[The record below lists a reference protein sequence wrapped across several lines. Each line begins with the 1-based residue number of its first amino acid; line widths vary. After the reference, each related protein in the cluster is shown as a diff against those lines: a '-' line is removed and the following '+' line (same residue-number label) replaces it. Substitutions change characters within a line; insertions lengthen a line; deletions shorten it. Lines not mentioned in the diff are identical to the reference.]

1 MKRLDLRGQTFPHF
15 SILQELEPRV
25 EPTGTSNKFRR
36 RRMYLCVCKC
46 GEKFTT
52 SQESIVRGA
61 RQSCGCLH
69 RRKLQK
75 AHMTH
80 GLSKTAVGEY
90 RSWCLMRTRYP
101 LMVCEAWSRFDVFFH
116 DMGKKPEGSLLVRL
130 DPDAAFSKD
139 NCKWATRSQVKFS
152 KSRRAADNTEQ
163 QSLDDQHKTAS

>member
-15 SILQELEPRV
+15 RILQELEPRV
-25 EPTGTSNKFRR
+25 ESTTNPNRFRK

-69 RRKLQK
+69 KRKLQK
-75 AHMTH
+75 ALMTH
-80 GLSKTAVGEY
+80 GLSKNNPLEY

-101 LMVCEAWSRFDVFFH
+101 LMVCEAWARFDVFFH
-116 DMGKKPEGSLLVRL
+116 DMGRKPEGSRL
-130 DPDAAFSKD
+130 SRRNRNKPFSKD
-139 NCKWATRSQVKFS
+139 NCRWVSSPRPMAG
-152 KSRRAADNTEQ
+152 NTEP
-163 QSLDDQHKTAS
+163 SIPDDQHRTAP